1 MAISFLW
8 VVRESV
14 LEDGTVKLQFEG
26 RVTQQK
32 DVRKSVPSGGNSRHK
47 GPEAGEEL
55 KEIQAPELQ
64 LTSSP
69 SSNL

>member
-32 DVRKSVPSGGNSRHK
+32 GVRKSVPSGGNSRHK
-47 GPEAGEEL
+47 GRRRER
-55 KEIQAPELQ
+55 
-64 LTSSP
+64 
-69 SSNL
+69 N